1 MELSKQERYTALK
14 NINNTGKLPRFENG
28 GTLADRYGGW

>member
-14 NINNTGKLPRFENG
+14 NINNTRKLPGFAD
-28 GTLADRYGGW
+28 GTLHSQYGGW